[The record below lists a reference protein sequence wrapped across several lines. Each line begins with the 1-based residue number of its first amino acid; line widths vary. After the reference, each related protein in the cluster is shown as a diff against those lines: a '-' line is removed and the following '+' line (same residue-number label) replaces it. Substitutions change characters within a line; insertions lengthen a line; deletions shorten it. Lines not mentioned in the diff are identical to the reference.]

1 MSTSAAYCAS
11 IKPWL
16 MAVSKLFQL
25 RHPRG
30 GVVPRPLSIAVATWA
45 ATTRTKDIFERNVC
59 HGTPQGRVCV
69 CVCACARVC
78 VCVCLCLKGT
88 YTHPEALI
96 SPWVRVRKA
105 DMAGAGEGKPVLG
118 PDSMCVMQRRKRAL
132 LDFEGLFPYFR
143 ILRGGICQGRGLFL
157 TTQTALHF

>member
-30 GVVPRPLSIAVATWA
+30 GVVPRSLSIAVATWA

-105 DMAGAGEGKPVLG
+105 DMAGAGEGKPVL
-118 PDSMCVMQRRKRAL
+118 AL
-132 LDFEGLFPYFR
+132 TRCASCKDGKGHFEGLFPYFR